1 VLTNAARFGHPRA
14 ATQEAGMPS
23 FDVVN
28 KVDKAEVQN
37 AFQQAVKELLTRYD
51 FKDTGTELERTEQG
65 FVIRSGTEGRVEAAL
80 EVLQEKLVRRKVSLK
95 NLDPQ
100 KVEPGAKASYRQAVH
115 LKEGIAVEKGR
126 EIVQK
131 IKASKLKVQAQI
143 MDDQVRVS
151 GKNRD
156 DLQAVIQLLRGLD
169 LGVDLQFI
177 NMRD

>member
-1 VLTNAARFGHPRA
+1 
-14 ATQEAGMPS
+14 MPS
-23 FDVVN
+23 FDIVN
-28 KVDKAEVQN
+28 KVDQAEVQN
-37 AFQQAVKELLTRYD
+37 AFQQALKELQTRYD
-51 FKDTGTELERTEQG
+51 FKDTGTELERNEQG

-80 EVLQEKLVRRKVSLK
+80 QVLEEKLVRRKVSLR
-95 NLDPQ
+95 NLDRQ
-100 KVEPGAKASYRQAVH
+100 KIEPGAKASYKQAIH

-131 IKASKLKVQAQI
+131 IKTTKLRVQAQI
-143 MDDQVRVS
+143 MEDQVRVS

-156 DLQAVIQLLRGLD
+156 DLQTVMQMLRGLD